1 MVNPHTLRG
10 RRSCS
15 ISFLHKRVAV
25 TFTAPSWV
33 YIHSGTYR
41 TNIKSHTKLIGHLS
55 SSQQNETEIFH
66 QWNHSKHTDGLNCCM
81 SVHSHLSVITHL
93 TIGLIKDNWRTNQL
107 INQQTTNLQNLLENG
122 LLWVSDSLTV
132 KTSIFCTFTLQAVQ
146 TSNNQQTCKTSIKK
160 KKKFS
165 VTDWISDYWFILLR
179 LCTYPQDIHVCS
191 LPDRLTYSFSLPLHL
206 CHPHHPLYMLFCSPT
221 E

>member
-1 MVNPHTLRG
+1 MTALRFQTGGDIKHPQPPFRAVLGKEKRMQRQTKQNPLKWNKNMVNPHTLRG

-66 QWNHSKHTDGLNCCM
+66 QWNHSKHTDGLSCCM
-81 SVHSHLSVITHL
+81 SVHSHLSVVTHL

-165 VTDWISDYWFILLR
+165 VTDWISG
-179 LCTYPQDIHVCS
+179 
-191 LPDRLTYSFSLPLHL
+191 
-206 CHPHHPLYMLFCSPT
+206 
-221 E
+221 